1 MRPGSCARR
10 AKKNRHSRFFLSFF
24 DLQRLTL
31 AGFETG
37 IRFADHK
44 DLAAATDDLAVTV
57 AGLGRLKRIQDF
69 HGNS

>member
-1 MRPGSCARR
+1 LLRQ
-10 AKKNRHSRFFLSFF
+10 AKKNRHSRLLFVLGG
-24 DLQRLTL
+24 QRLTL
-31 AGFETG
+31 TGFETG

>member
-1 MRPGSCARR
+1 LRPPG
-10 AKKNRHSRFFLSFF
+10 KKKTGIAGFFSLF
-24 DLQRLTL
+24 DLRRLTL